1 MNVAV
6 NGIGQLCFKFNDEV
20 EHLIT
25 DDHSDNNSFKKM
37 NITALIQ
44 KIKSLKYRVKKDT
57 NNYKKSGMF
66 FC

>member
-6 NGIGQLCFKFNDEV
+6 NGVAQLCFKFNEEV

-25 DDHSDNNSFKKM
+25 DEYSDNSVKKR

-44 KIKSLKYRVKKDT
+44 KIKSLKDRVKKDT
-57 NNYKKSGMF
+57 SSYKMSGIF
-66 FC
+66 FN